1 MKEWSAKLPNFA
13 QRKRILEEIAKNYEN
28 FPVESLEEMATLC
41 DNFNLRNLDL
51 LFKRT
56 GALKSEPQE
65 TVLAAFLDNIKAV
78 SNKTYKSNK

>member
-1 MKEWSAKLPNFA
+1 M
-13 QRKRILEEIAKNYEN
+13 AKNYQN
-28 FPVESLEEMATLC
+28 FPFDNIEELATLC

-56 GALKSEPQE
+56 AALKSEPQE
-65 TVLAAFLDNIKAV
+65 TVLTAFLDNIKAV